1 MQQTSWNFFPLSLS
15 LSSIQNT
22 SVSAWSHT
30 GCRASCL
37 QASSLQPRPLPGPTP
52 LGWPA
57 HCPCRLTSV
66 EPVFFNFRIVLILQK
81 SCGGVAEFLHVPHP
95 VSYYRD
101 CGAFV
106 LINEPILAHYS
117 EYLVQIIFI
126 FP

>member
-1 MQQTSWNFFPLSLS
+1 MHGLTQGAGEAACKPPPFSQGPFQGP
-15 LSSIQNT
+15 
-22 SVSAWSHT
+22 
-30 GCRASCL
+30 
-37 QASSLQPRPLPGPTP
+37 PRWDG
-52 LGWPA
+52 
-57 HCPCRLTSV
+57 RLTSV
-66 EPVFFNFRIVLILQK
+66 EPVFFNFGIVLILQK